1 MRYHFTTAKERMFD
15 CYVEANSL
23 EEAMKLAENADWE
36 EDYDYDNILYKTWE
50 IIDEEGESTDEGDIL
65 YKDKRLNSLM

>member
-1 MRYHFTTAKERMFD
+1 
-15 CYVEANSL
+15 
-23 EEAMKLAENADWE
+23 MKLAENADWE

>member
-36 EDYDYDNILYKTWE
+36 EDYDYDNILYKTS
-50 IIDEEGESTDEGDIL
+50 IVSG
-65 YKDKRLNSLM
+65 